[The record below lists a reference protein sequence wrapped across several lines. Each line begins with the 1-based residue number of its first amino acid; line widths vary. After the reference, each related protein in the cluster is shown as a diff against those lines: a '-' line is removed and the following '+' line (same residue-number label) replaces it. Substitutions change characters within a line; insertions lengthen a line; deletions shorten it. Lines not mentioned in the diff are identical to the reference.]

1 MLDTVFGDHSIVV
14 FQKPFDGVMHGDN
27 FPEAKLF
34 RPESLVVNGV
44 GNLHSDFYGVS
55 DALCDGVPLV
65 YRIGCVNVPSCDD
78 RVVWRPFDFR
88 VDVVNVD
95 GGVDPLGQ
103 AYGVTVGA
111 EVNRRV
117 FVHLRKFRLRIDD
130 HIHWY
135 FRSFAERFCIGEGDV
150 VQVVPSGLRVLASLF
165 RSDKG
170 GVGFRDDVLVFV
182 EVVEHERLVAI
193 VLYVILDLY
202 AVVSLTEHDILHG
215 RKCPYGIVDDDFH
228 VFPRSFTSQYGTLSD
243 AVVVPAYKTRVHRD
257 FIDFL
262 LMGI

>member
-1 MLDTVFGDHSIVV
+1 MLDAVFGDHSVVV
-14 FQKPFDGVMHGDN
+14 FQKPFYGVMHGDGL
-27 FPEAKLF
+27 PEAKLF
-34 RPESLVVNGV
+34 RSECLVVDRV
-44 GNLHSDFYGVS
+44 GDLHGDFYGVS
-55 DALCDGVPLV
+55 DALRDGVSLV
-65 YRIGCVNVPSCDD
+65 YRIGCVDVSSGDD

-88 VDVVNVD
+88 VDIVNVD
-95 GGVDPLGQ
+95 GSVDSLGQ
-103 AYGVTVGA
+103 AYGVPIGT
-111 EVNRRV
+111 EVYRGV
-117 FVHLRKFRLRIDD
+117 FVHLREIRLRIDD

-170 GVGFRDDVLVFV
+170 GVCFRDDVFVFV

-215 RKCPYGIVDDDFH
+215 RKSPYGIVDDDFH
-228 VFPRSFTSQYGTLSD
+228 VFPRSFTSQHGTLSD